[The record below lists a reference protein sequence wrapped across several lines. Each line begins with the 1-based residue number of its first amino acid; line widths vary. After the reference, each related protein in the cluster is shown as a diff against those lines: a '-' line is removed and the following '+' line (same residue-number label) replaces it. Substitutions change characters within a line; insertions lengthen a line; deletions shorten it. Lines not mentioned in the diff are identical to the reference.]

1 MGTGHH
7 HSWQIN
13 SPYSNQGGR
22 GADYAHKPI
31 TLRGKM
37 LSDLV
42 CPSLKFQNRQCPNLH
57 IIKDQGY
64 LLYTHP
70 PLKPTTITIVSL
82 IVMLALISNFLFST
96 D

>member
-1 MGTGHH
+1 M
-7 HSWQIN
+7 
-13 SPYSNQGGR
+13 

-31 TLRGKM
+31 TLRGKV

-42 CPSLKFQNRQCPNLH
+42 GPSLKFQNRQCPNLH

>member
-13 SPYSNQGGR
+13 SSYSNQGGR

-31 TLRGKM
+31 ILRGKM
-37 LSDLV
+37 LSDFV

-70 PLKPTTITIVSL
+70 PLKPTTTIVSL
-82 IVMLALISNFLFST
+82 IVMLAFINK
-96 D
+96 